1 MAHVVDK
8 FKLTPIDGF
17 SNQMA
22 YGRLMKLTSEIP
34 QHEDENSL
42 LDIRHCED
50 VGVYKVS
57 DDALVVN
64 VMDYL
69 SPYLDEPYAFGKIVA
84 ANSFSY
90 VYALGAT
97 PTHALN
103 MLCFPAC
110 LDISVAGKMM
120 EGSAHQCMDANCSVA
135 GGHSI
140 LDENPKYGLN
150 INAIVHPD
158 KLLKYSTAKA
168 GDKII
173 VTKKQ
178 GTGVINTALSLKE
191 AQTEDAQEAVESMIV
206 LDKAASAAAV
216 EMGVNASTNINN
228 YGLFARLT
236 TMASASGLTAK
247 VDSRAIPVIALAAK
261 LTEEGWNSPGN
272 AKNREF
278 CGDKIVVESSAD
290 ETKASIGFDP
300 QVSGGLLLSLPAEN
314 VDAFLEKI
322 KDCGYCASV
331 IGEFA
336 EFDGKANVYVG

>member
-8 FKLTPIDGF
+8 FKLSPVDGYL
-17 SNQMA
+17 NQMD
-22 YGRLMKLTSEIP
+22 YGRLMRLSSEIE
-34 QHEDENSL
+34 QVQDDNSL

-57 DDALVVN
+57 DDVAVVN

-69 SPYLDEPYAFGKIVA
+69 TAYMDEPYDFGRIVA

-90 VYALGAT
+90 VYAMGAT

-120 EGSAHQCMDANCSVA
+120 EGSAHQCMAANCVVA

-150 INAIVHPD
+150 ISAIVNPN
-158 KLLKYSTAKA
+158 KMLTYSNAKA

-178 GTGVINTALSLKE
+178 GSGLINTAISLKE
-191 AQTEDAQEAVESMIV
+191 IETSQIQEAIDSMVI
-206 LDKAASAAAV
+206 LDKGAIEAAMAHGVRAA
-216 EMGVNASTNINN
+216 TNLNQ
-228 YGLFARLT
+228 YGLFARLVM
-236 TMASASGLTAK
+236 MAEGSNVTAK
-247 VDSRAIPVIALAAK
+247 VESAKIPVIELAAQ
-261 LTEEGWNSPGN
+261 LTNEGWNSPGN
-272 AKNREF
+272 MKNRQF
-278 CGDKIVVESSAD
+278 CGEKLVVGAGAD
-290 ETKASIGFDP
+290 ECKTSLGFDP
-300 QVSGGLLLSLPAEN
+300 QVSGGLLMAVSAAEADSLLAALKEQGLAAE
-314 VDAFLEKI
+314 I
-322 KDCGYCASV
+322 
-331 IGEFA
+331 IGEFT
-336 EFDGKANVYVG
+336 EFDGKANVYVD